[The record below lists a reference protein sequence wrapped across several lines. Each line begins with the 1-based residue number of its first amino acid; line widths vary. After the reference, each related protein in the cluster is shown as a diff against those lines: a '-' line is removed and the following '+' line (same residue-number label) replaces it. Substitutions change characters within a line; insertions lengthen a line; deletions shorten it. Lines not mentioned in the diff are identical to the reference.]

1 MDNLIKEINSIHDT
15 TELRILRDVVSDRIK
30 VIGSVLKYSLNRGE
44 LVTVRSNSMDET
56 GTIKKVN
63 RTKALVD
70 INGKLWNVPFTLI
83 PKISEREG
91 EINE

>member
-1 MDNLIKEINSIHDT
+1 MDSLIKEINSIHDT

-44 LVTVRSNSMDET
+44 LVNVKSKHGTET
-56 GTIKKVN
+56 GTIDKVN
-63 RTKALVD
+63 RTRAVVN

-83 PKISEREG
+83 TKISEQEE
-91 EINE
+91 EING